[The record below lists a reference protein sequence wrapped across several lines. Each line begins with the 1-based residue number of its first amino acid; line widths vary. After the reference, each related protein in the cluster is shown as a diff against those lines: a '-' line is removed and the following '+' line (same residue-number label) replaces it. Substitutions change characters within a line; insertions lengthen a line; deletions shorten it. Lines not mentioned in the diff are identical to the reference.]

1 MLTCPRHFPLFKLQA
16 FCVCIHHPHLL
27 SSKGV
32 KLSSVLHSCHQ
43 GPLLAY
49 RLHPID
55 CTLSPRYGKAWKTC
69 SSGHLLESSSAQ
81 TGNSR
86 ADSTSAVINTEQYS
100 TLLCMIFAEQPL
112 HTSGLQTK
120 TGEYFCKRCVLQDR
134 TNICSCS
141 SESHQTSRFFTSGLV
156 HNCIIP
162 CTYSFVALEIEV
174 KHSQIPHVWH
184 LLSGC
189 V

>member
-32 KLSSVLHSCHQ
+32 KLSSVLRSCHQ

-49 RLHPID
+49 RLHPTD

-120 TGEYFCKRCVLQDR
+120 TSEYFCKRCVLQDR
-134 TNICSCS
+134 TNICKSKRGRYDL
-141 SESHQTSRFFTSGLV
+141 SEDSIQCLSVKLSKYEQDV
-156 HNCIIP
+156 IADKVNIP
-162 CTYSFVALEIEV
+162 E
-174 KHSQIPHVWH
+174 
-184 LLSGC
+184 G
-189 V
+189 